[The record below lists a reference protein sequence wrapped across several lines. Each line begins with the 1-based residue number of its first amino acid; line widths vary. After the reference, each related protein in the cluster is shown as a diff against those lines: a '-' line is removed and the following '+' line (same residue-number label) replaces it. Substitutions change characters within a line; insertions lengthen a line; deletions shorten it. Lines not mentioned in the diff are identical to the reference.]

1 MELEF
6 ESAPRDNTRRTIVV
20 RSITR
25 LAVFI
30 LKLLY
35 AGCVTF
41 CRRHTP
47 VCAAV
52 VVSLSIGRRRSR
64 GDRPTVAVAASCGP
78 PDVATGPAGKCP
90 PVCQRATFLFTER
103 RNYTLSR
110 RWAQEEDFIKRE
122 RMKDVQVLSCPDCV
136 LPYIVRT
143 YVYVTGPVQ
152 PPV

>member
-110 RWAQEEDFIKRE
+110 RWAQEEDFMKRE
-122 RMKDVQVLSCPDCV
+122 SVQKLAQVSLAFTPCKNWRVLTRGENRIIPS
-136 LPYIVRT
+136 
-143 YVYVTGPVQ
+143 
-152 PPV
+152 

>member
-1 MELEF
+1 MELEI
-6 ESAPRDNTRRTIVV
+6 ESTPRDNTRRTIVV

-52 VVSLSIGRRRSR
+52 VVSLSIGGGGHGVTALPLRS
-64 GDRPTVAVAASCGP
+64 
-78 PDVATGPAGKCP
+78 
-90 PVCQRATFLFTER
+90 Q
-103 RNYTLSR
+103 
-110 RWAQEEDFIKRE
+110 
-122 RMKDVQVLSCPDCV
+122 
-136 LPYIVRT
+136 
-143 YVYVTGPVQ
+143 
-152 PPV
+152 

>member
-1 MELEF
+1 MEHEF

-47 VCAAV
+47 VCTAV
-52 VVSLSIGRRRSR
+52 VVPLSIGGGDGHGVTALPLQSQQAATLPMWRPARRVDARRYVKDQNNLPSKAPNTMPSNQITTEITFWR
-64 GDRPTVAVAASCGP
+64 LDF
-78 PDVATGPAGKCP
+78 ATA
-90 PVCQRATFLFTER
+90 RTT
-103 RNYTLSR
+103 
-110 RWAQEEDFIKRE
+110 
-122 RMKDVQVLSCPDCV
+122 VLS
-136 LPYIVRT
+136 VRS
-143 YVYVTGPVQ
+143 PMK
-152 PPV
+152 